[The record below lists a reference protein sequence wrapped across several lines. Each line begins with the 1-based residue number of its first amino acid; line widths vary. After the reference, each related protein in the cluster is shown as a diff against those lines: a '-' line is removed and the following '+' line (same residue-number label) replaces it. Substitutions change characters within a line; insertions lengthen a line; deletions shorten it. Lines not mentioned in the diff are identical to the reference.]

1 MITGIGGLTGSQS
14 QQNIQKTNS
23 RLQAAIA
30 QLVSGSRINR
40 AADDVAALS
49 IATQLQS
56 EVSSLKQASGNI
68 AQASSLAQVADGGVE
83 EIRRAVDEIRSIA
96 QQAAAPTTSP
106 ESREA
111 LNRQVQGL
119 AAEIDRI
126 AGSTSFNGKKL
137 LDGSLSGASSLSL
150 TNLLGAG
157 DAADSESFSLDSLT
171 ARSLLGEAGIDVS
184 TAQSAGAS
192 LEVLDAAAQRVDR
205 ARAQT
210 GSFLQTLNYA
220 AANIDSAV
228 ANQEAA
234 RSILQDADFAGAAT
248 EGSLASLL
256 RNAQIAVQAQGNR
269 LQPNVLKLIG

>member
-68 AQASSLAQVADGGVE
+68 AQASSLAQVADGGIA

>member
-1 MITGIGGLTGSQS
+1 MVTGIGGLVGSQS
-14 QQNIQKTNS
+14 QQNTQKANN

-68 AQASSLAQVADGGVE
+68 AQASSLAQVADGGISQVRE
-83 EIRRAVDEIRSIA
+83 ALDKIRSVA
-96 QQAAAPTTSP
+96 QQASAPTTSP
-106 ESREA
+106 QSREA
-111 LNRQVQGL
+111 LNRQVQEL
-119 AAEIDRI
+119 VQEIDRI
-126 AGSTSFNGKKL
+126 AKNTTFNGKSL
-137 LDGSLSGASSLSL
+137 LDGGLSGNNALSL

-157 DAADSESFSLDSLT
+157 EAADSETFTVENLT
-171 ARSLLGEAGIDVS
+171 ARSLLGDEGIDVS
-184 TAQSAGAS
+184 TAQSAGAG
-192 LEVLDAAAQRVDR
+192 LQKLDAASQRVDR

-234 RSILQDADFAGAAT
+234 RSILQDSDFAAAAT
-248 EGSLASLL
+248 ESSLANIL

>member
-49 IATQLQS
+49 IATKLQS

-68 AQASSLAQVADGGVE
+68 AQASSLAQVADGGIA